1 MSVPSCALQSGK
13 ATIDAEA
20 RGLLA
25 LRDVLDDEFVAA
37 VAALTACT
45 GRVILS
51 GMGKSGHIAAKIAA
65 TMAST
70 GTAAFAVH
78 PGEASHGDLG
88 MISPDDAVILISNSG
103 NSAELRDMIA
113 HARRLN
119 LTLIGISKSR
129 DSLVGRAASVFLTLP
144 DVEEA
149 CALRLAP
156 TTSTTMTLALGDAL
170 CVAVMERKGF
180 APADFHRFH
189 PGGKLGLD
197 LLQVQE
203 LMRPAAQV
211 PQVPVGASIH
221 TALDAMNAGK
231 LGLVTLMDGPCLAGL
246 ITDGD
251 VRRNSHTPLA
261 DQDPRR
267 LMSTNPLSI
276 GPMELAVT
284 ALQKMN
290 DAGVTALMVQEAVQE
305 VAQEVAQE
313 SAAEIALDRGESPH
327 PTGQQKQRPLI
338 GLLHIHE
345 LLRAGLA

>member
-1 MSVPSCALQSGK
+1 MARVPTALESAR
-13 ATIDAEA
+13 ATIAAEA
-20 RGLLA
+20 HGLAA
-25 LRDVLDDEFVAA
+25 LSNVLDQEFEAA
-37 VAALTACT
+37 VMALKACK

-70 GTAAFAVH
+70 GTPAFAVH

-103 NSAELRDMIA
+103 NSAELRDLIA
-113 HARRLN
+113 HAKRLN

-129 DSLVGRAASVFLTLP
+129 NSLVGRAATMFLTLP
-144 DVEEA
+144 DVDEA

-170 CVAVMERKGF
+170 CVALMEQKGF
-180 APADFHRFH
+180 EPADFHRFH

-203 LMRPAAQV
+203 LMRPASQV
-211 PQVPVGASIH
+211 PQVTLGADMDQ
-221 TALDAMNAGK
+221 TLGVMNAGK
-231 LGLVTLMDGPCLAGL
+231 LGLVILMSGQNLAGL

-251 VRRNSHTPLA
+251 VRRSSHTPLA
-261 DQDPRR
+261 EQDPKD
-267 LMSTNPLSI
+267 LMTATPLSV

-290 DAGVTALMVQEAVQE
+290 DAGVTALIVQDEDGTLA
-305 VAQEVAQE
+305 
-313 SAAEIALDRGESPH
+313 
-327 PTGQQKQRPLI
+327 